1 MHSLCPAGSLP
12 TLGAEA
18 FTVGVSFS
26 SSLSDELLLLQLS
39 GALVVTGALLCT
51 AWLTAATARPGFPGP
66 GSFCP
71 ALAGVTTD
79 ALGCCLFESTV
90 LFAAEDAA
98 TLLPGA
104 VGLTGECKELA
115 ALPLTTAGVTYRKQK
130 KLEVYRKNEGLNW
143 TQHYLKQQFCI
154 WTSSNT

>member
-12 TLGAEA
+12 TLGAGA

-26 SSLSDELLLLQLS
+26 SSLSDELLLLELS
-39 GALVVTGALLCT
+39 GALVITGALLCP
-51 AWLTAATARPGFPGP
+51 AWLTAAASRPGFPGL

-79 ALGCCLFESTV
+79 ALGCCFFESTV
-90 LFAAEDAA
+90 LFAAQGTAA
-98 TLLPGA
+98 LLPEA

-115 ALPLTTAGVTYRKQK
+115 ALPLATAGVTYRKQK
-130 KLEVYRKNEGLNW
+130 KLEAYRKMRG
-143 TQHYLKQQFCI
+143 
-154 WTSSNT
+154 

>member
-26 SSLSDELLLLQLS
+26 SSLSDELLLQLS
-39 GALVVTGALLCT
+39 GALVITGALLCT
-51 AWLTAATARPGFPGP
+51 AWLAAATACPGFPGP

-71 ALAGVTTD
+71 ALVGVTTD

-90 LFAAEDAA
+90 LFAAEGTA
-98 TLLPGA
+98 TLAPGA
-104 VGLTGECKELA
+104 VGLIGECKELA
-115 ALPLTTAGVTYRKQK
+115 ALPLATAGVTYRKQK
-130 KLEVYRKNEGLNW
+130 KLEVYRKMRG
-143 TQHYLKQQFCI
+143 
-154 WTSSNT
+154 